1 MVVIPKVTI
10 IGLLCALFS
19 MGALTSRQHAGVE
32 EVDIV
37 SNHAY
42 KYPPR
47 SGMSKGYYPLA

>member
-1 MVVIPKVTI
+1 M
-10 IGLLCALFS
+10 
-19 MGALTSRQHAGVE
+19 MGAITSRQHAGVE

-47 SGMSKGYYPLA
+47 SGMNYFLINHRNYI